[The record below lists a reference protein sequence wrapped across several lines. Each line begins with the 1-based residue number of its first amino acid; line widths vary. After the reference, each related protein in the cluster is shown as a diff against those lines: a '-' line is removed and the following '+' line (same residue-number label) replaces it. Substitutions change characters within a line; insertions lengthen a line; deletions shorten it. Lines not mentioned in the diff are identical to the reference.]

1 MSLAIRAA
9 DRLFG
14 GVLWVNK
21 AKFLVLLLVVALQS
35 MVPFTNRGFAQFLVR
50 GDPRIIGNTGL
61 TAESGHRVRISD
73 FRGKVVF
80 INFWGSWCPPC
91 IDEMASIRALQGL
104 LKNYPDDIAFV
115 FISARRQAFDRDIEW
130 LRRNAIAGQNYQWE
144 PRIPE
149 QRLAFFGA
157 LPETSSFAVP
167 TTYVLDRDGGVAE
180 FHTAPVDW
188 KARLPQFLELLSRPS
203 SRSYLY

>member
-1 MSLAIRAA
+1 MGSY
-9 DRLFG
+9 
-14 GVLWVNK
+14 VNK
-21 AKFLVLLLVVALQS
+21 AKVLVLLLIVAFLS
-35 MVPFTNRGFAQFLVR
+35 ITPMTNRGFAQYLVR

-61 TAESGHRVRISD
+61 TTESGYRVRLSD

-104 LKNYPDDIAFV
+104 LKNYRDDIAFV
-115 FISARRQAFDRDIEW
+115 FISARQQTFDRDSEW
-130 LRRNAIAGQNYQWE
+130 LRRNVIAGQNYQWE

-167 TTYVLDRDGGVAE
+167 TTYVLDRDGGVAG
-180 FHTAPVDW
+180 FHTAPIDW
-188 KARLPQFLELLSRPS
+188 KTHLAQFLELLSRPS